1 MSYYARKAVSS
12 ASSSLKCQSRQLVS
26 LIYPRTSV
34 LGLVGMPAA
43 LLLLSLGMV
52 LWILVFFL
60 APMLLI
66 CVWMVLQPWRLWLF
80 LKSHIIGKH
89 FSG

>member
-1 MSYYARKAVSS
+1 MSYYVRKVASLV
-12 ASSSLKCQSRQLVS
+12 SSSLRFQSRQLVS
-26 LIYPRTSV
+26 SIYPRINV

-43 LLLLSLGMV
+43 LLLLSLGTV

-66 CVWMVLQPWRLWLF
+66 CVWMVLAPWRLWLY
-80 LKSHIIGKH
+80 LKSLTIGKH